1 MGFLDLVFPK
11 RCVGCRRMGAYVC
24 EDCFASLSFDV
35 RVLCVVCNK
44 GSIDGLTHPGCR
56 SKYAIDGVFCSV
68 VYGRVVRKL
77 LYAFK
82 YQPYVSDV
90 GNLMT
95 DLFYEGIIQQEGF
108 VSRLSKTNSV
118 IVPIPLSKARY
129 RKRGYNHAKILA
141 DGLGKKLDIAV
152 MDGLK
157 RIRETKPQF
166 GLKRE
171 ERIQNVRGAFAL
183 KKSLKKFPEHM
194 FLIDDVLTSGST
206 LAEAA
211 HILKHAGAK
220 HVWGVTFAREQDKK

>member
-11 RCVGCRRMGAYVC
+11 RCVSCRKMGTYVC
-24 EDCFASLSFDV
+24 EDCFASLSFDL
-35 RVLCVVCNK
+35 RVLCVMCNK

-82 YQPYVSDV
+82 YKPYVSDV
-90 GNLMT
+90 GETMIA
-95 DLFYEGIIQQEGF
+95 LFYEGIIQQEGF
-108 VSRLSKTNSV
+108 VSRLSKTKS
-118 IVPIPLSKARY
+118 ILVPIPLSSARY

-141 DGLGKKLDIAV
+141 DGLGKKLEIEITDC
-152 MDGLK
+152 LK

-171 ERIQNVRGAFAL
+171 ERIKNVQGAFSL
-183 KKSLKKFPEHM
+183 KKTLKKFPEH
-194 FLIDDVLTSGST
+194 I
-206 LAEAA
+206 
-211 HILKHAGAK
+211 
-220 HVWGVTFAREQDKK
+220 